1 MTQQDDEFS
10 DEAYLDFCEL
20 FDEGNELFAEEKYD
34 HALNLFAEALQVIP
48 EPKNEWEECGPL
60 LAAIADVWFMKKDFD
75 KCIDALTD
83 AVQCPGANEVAYIHF
98 RLGQAYFEKKEM
110 DEAGKAFYQAHKINE
125 DIFED
130 ESPAYIDL
138 LINYEK

>member
-1 MTQQDDEFS
+1 MTQQDNDFS

-20 FDEGNELFAEEKYD
+20 FDEGNELFTEDKYD
-34 HALNLFAEALQVIP
+34 HALSLFAEALEVIP
-48 EPKNEWEECGPL
+48 KPQNEWEETGPL
-60 LAAIADVWFMKKDFD
+60 LAAIADVWFMKKDYD
-75 KCIDALTD
+75 KCIDALID
-83 AVQCPGANEVAYIHF
+83 ALECPQASEVAYIHF
-98 RLGQAYFEKKEM
+98 RLGQAYFEKKDTENS
-110 DEAGKAFYQAHKINE
+110 AKSFYIAHKLDE